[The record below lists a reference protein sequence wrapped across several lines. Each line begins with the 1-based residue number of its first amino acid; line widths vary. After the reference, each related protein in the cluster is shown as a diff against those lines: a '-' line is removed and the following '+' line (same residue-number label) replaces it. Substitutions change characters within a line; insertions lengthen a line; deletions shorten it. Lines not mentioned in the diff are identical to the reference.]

1 MPALLV
7 ALLLLP
13 APAEQPWIGLAG
25 SGLLTLPDTRTA
37 LPGRGALGLTIDNRD
52 RDPLGIDVFDGSL
65 AWTVGVRKN
74 LELSGHLT
82 FSRVVAL
89 PEAPAL
95 PPPPLDL
102 ILPAGASAPA
112 RPYYALY
119 AETPYL
125 NHRGEARFSKLV
137 PGDALLAAKLR
148 LSEAQGRRPAL
159 ALALEL
165 RPPLTRGRHS
175 LESGAGTGGLDAG
188 LRAISEWRLGPWA
201 LIANAAYTRVGAPP
215 DGDQII
221 TASASSASV
230 VQEPL
235 RLPDRL
241 DLGIGARRELTA
253 RLAVVLESTL
263 QASIGDRTPVL
274 DARDPWDVLA
284 GVQGRFGG
292 ARLALG
298 LRYHGGSLP
307 SGAVRSAPLAG
318 FVDLTDVSDADARRY
333 LAAIGMGAAAD
344 RLRSNVQRAVAAPR
358 NAVALPVAARVI
370 QETYSIR
377 SEHQIGFVVLLGWRF

>member
-1 MPALLV
+1 MSSLILALV
-7 ALLLLP
+7 LL
-13 APAEQPWIGLAG
+13 ASPAEDTWTSLHG
-25 SGLLTLPDTRTA
+25 SGLLTLSDTKTA
-37 LPGRGALGLTIDNRD
+37 AAGKLTAGITIDNRD
-52 RDPLGIDVFDGSL
+52 RDPLGIDIFDGAL
-65 AWTVGVRKN
+65 AWTLGVRER
-74 LELSGHLT
+74 LELFGHLT

-102 ILPAGASAPA
+102 ILPAGASTPA
-112 RPYYALY
+112 RPYYSLY

-125 NHRGEARFSKLV
+125 NHRGDARFSKLV

-148 LSEAQGRRPAL
+148 LFDAQGRRPAL

-175 LESGAGTGGLDAG
+175 LESGSGTGGFDAG
-188 LRAISEWRLGPWA
+188 LRAISEWRLGNWA
-201 LIANAAYTRVGAPP
+201 LVANAAYTRVGAPP

-221 TASASSASV
+221 SASASSASV

-235 RLPDRL
+235 RLGDRL

-253 RLAVVLESTL
+253 RLAAVLESTL
-263 QASIGDRTPVL
+263 PVSIGDRTPVL
-274 DARDPWDVLA
+274 DARAPWDVLA

-292 ARLALG
+292 ARLVAG
-298 LRYHGGSLP
+298 LRYHGHDLP
-307 SGAVRSAPLAG
+307 SGGVRSAPLAG

-333 LAAIGMGAAAD
+333 LTAIGLGGAAEK
-344 RLRSNVQRAVAAPR
+344 LRSNVQSAVAAPR
-358 NAVALPVAARVI
+358 IAVALPAGARVI
-370 QETYSIR
+370 PATYRIR
-377 SEHQIGFVVLLGWRF
+377 SEHQLGFVVLLGWRF